1 MSQFYC
7 QPVFRL
13 LTALLVFVTLDQS
26 QVSGLLRS
34 YRNSRTWGTGRQ
46 GKVMDEGRRSR
57 MFRMGRQS
65 GGENNLVSLLPEC
78 ERCEGGDRRTGELES
93 EQPVMLS
100 CVSVCQELCAGL
112 TGRLTRASV
121 T

>member
-1 MSQFYC
+1 M
-7 QPVFRL
+7 
-13 LTALLVFVTLDQS
+13 VTLDQT
-26 QVSGLLRS
+26 QGLLRS

-78 ERCEGGDRRTGELES
+78 ERCEGRDRRTGEFRVTADS
-93 EQPVMLS
+93 QSCHV
-100 CVSVCQELCAGL
+100 CVSGAVCGTDGKTYESLCHLKETAC
-112 TGRLTRASV
+112 RLVRRQGEAS
-121 T
+121 